1 MEVLILCRAV
11 LTYQNREDSI
21 AALEGDYAST
31 DMGDRYAF
39 RRMLQ
44 KYTQDHH
51 ILVIDQTGEYYGFQ
65 SPGCSS
71 LL

>member
-1 MEVLILCRAV
+1 M
-11 LTYQNREDSI
+11 TYQNREDSI

-31 DMGDRYAF
+31 DMGDRLAF

-51 ILVIDQTGEYYGFQ
+51 ILVVDQVSCENPF
-65 SPGCSS
+65 P
-71 LL
+71 L